1 MLAAAG
7 VDHEVEEV
15 DAGVL
20 ADEEQPHTQC
30 LQQIVDK
37 VELHRHQVPA
47 LPALLG
53 SLAQAL
59 HILGLCFHKPEL
71 YIYSVS
77 AGFYQG
83 ATR

>member
-1 MLAAAG
+1 MGYLYCPEVVLGLSPVLLAAKVLHKRGAAG

-30 LQQIVDK
+30 LQQVVDK
-37 VELHRHQVPA
+37 VELHRHQVSL

-53 SLAQAL
+53 SLA
-59 HILGLCFHKPEL
+59 
-71 YIYSVS
+71 
-77 AGFYQG
+77 
-83 ATR
+83 